1 MGRDAPPALCKSLL
15 HDGSQ
20 YTTVQKTGLSGGG
33 RKEAKVGGVRKAPD
47 LNPCKLS
54 LCPSKVV
61 LLGLGWLLQ
70 FGTGLM
76 TLELIGLMGTGLRI
90 WVLKSHY

>member
-1 MGRDAPPALCKSLL
+1 MESDAPPALCKSLL

-20 YTTVQKTGLSGGG
+20 YTTVPGLSEGG

-47 LNPCKLS
+47 LNSSKLS
-54 LCPSKVV
+54 LCPSNVIV
-61 LLGLGWLLQ
+61 LGLGWPLQ

-90 WVLKSHY
+90 WC